1 MKREDRLVVR
11 HAGVSDYR
19 EVFAAMVRYTQTRD
33 MDSADELWC
42 LQHSPV
48 YTLGMA
54 GKTEHI
60 IDPGNIP
67 VIKTDRGGQ
76 VTYHGP
82 GQLVVYLLLDLKRR
96 GLTIKGYVNLIEQAV
111 IDLCAGFAIA
121 AQRCPGAPGVYV
133 AGKKLASLGIRVKQ
147 GCSYHGLSLNID
159 MDLHPF
165 TNIHPCG
172 YPGLA
177 VTQLAN
183 EGVRLNLTQVFDR
196 LLPHLL
202 KQLGFACYTETREKD
217 LTMFGDVTVAG

>member
-1 MKREDRLVVR
+1 MNLADRLIVR
-11 HAGVSDYR
+11 HAGISDYQQ
-19 EVFAAMVRYTQTRD
+19 VYAAMVHYTRLRNAE
-33 MDSADELWC
+33 SADELWC

-60 IDPGNIP
+60 IDPTDIP

-82 GQLVVYLLLDLKRR
+82 GQLIVYLLLDLKRR

-111 IDLCAGFAIA
+111 IDMCAGLAIT
-121 AQRCPGAPGVYV
+121 AQRRPGAPGVYI

-159 MDLHPF
+159 MDLQPF
-165 TNIHPCG
+165 ANINPCG
-172 YPGLA
+172 YPGLS
-177 VTQLAN
+177 VTQLAD
-183 EGVRLNLTQVFDR
+183 EGVRLNIAQVFNC

-202 KQLGFACYTETREKD
+202 KQLGFACYTETRVSD
-217 LTMFGDVTVAG
+217 FNMFETVTIAG